1 MASALAAATG
11 LCLRRHANHSTANN
25 YGPLPRATRT
35 LRRLSIIISSA
46 PVLWPSVRWQL
57 KQLADLVSC
66 WVARTLQ
73 LPVPLQESL
82 LKLNQW
88 VLYVSRVLHAMHV
101 LLTAEA
107 RHSTIPF

>member
-1 MASALAAATG
+1 M
-11 LCLRRHANHSTANN
+11 
-25 YGPLPRATRT
+25 
-35 LRRLSIIISSA
+35 
-46 PVLWPSVRWQL
+46 LWPSVRWQL
-57 KQLADLVSC
+57 KQLAADLVSC
-66 WVARTLQ
+66 WVARILQ

>member
-1 MASALAAATG
+1 M
-11 LCLRRHANHSTANN
+11 ANN
-25 YGPLPRATRT
+25 YEPLPGATRA
-35 LRRLSIIISSA
+35 LWRPSIIINNA

-57 KQLADLVSC
+57 KQLAADLVSC